1 MKSSSGKGGVFFHLK
16 ILKMEFENLKE
27 IEFNEGVRIK
37 VEKGG
42 KGSSG
47 KGGCLPG
54 TAQHRCRQYRSLRGE
69 GTARSAGS
77 CRCRVSSENAELPR
91 FVPASCLSLAKGEG
105 SDFSERKNTATANAC
120 FCVGLQGSSH

>member
-1 MKSSSGKGGVFFHLK
+1 MGEKQLWEGRGVFPPKK

-47 KGGCLPG
+47 KGG
-54 TAQHRCRQYRSLRGE
+54 RGVCP
-69 GTARSAGS
+69 ARHSTGVDS
-77 CRCRVSSENAELPR
+77 IDP
-91 FVPASCLSLAKGEG
+91 
-105 SDFSERKNTATANAC
+105 
-120 FCVGLQGSSH
+120 